1 MSKTKQAF
9 EVLQRMIEHGD
20 LHAGTMV
27 SESKLVELTG
37 LGRTPIR
44 EAIHRLALGHM
55 IRIHPS
61 KGLEIP
67 TITVEDQLNALE
79 VRRDLELL
87 AVRLACER
95 KTESQRAAMIVL
107 SNELRGE
114 YALHEYTET
123 VRETHA
129 LIIEA
134 THNPYLGTSI
144 LPLQALSR
152 RFWITHIRDARR
164 EINRG
169 REFHRNLLSAVCD
182 GDVGSASAASRALND
197 YLVEFALAVVSA
209 KLKRSTHCPPSAP
222 LGHLS

>member
-1 MSKTKQAF
+1 MSKTEQAF

-20 LHAGTMV
+20 LQAGSMV

-44 EAIHRLALGHM
+44 EAIQRLALGHM

-87 AVRLACER
+87 AVRLACGR
-95 KTESQRAAMIVL
+95 KTENQCAAMSGL
-107 SNELRGE
+107 ANELRSE
-114 YALHEYTET
+114 FVLPEYTET

-134 THNPYLGTSI
+134 AHNPYLGTSI

-152 RFWITHIRDARR
+152 RFWITHIRDVQR

-169 REFHRNLLSAVCD
+169 REFHRSLLSAVSD
-182 GDVGSASAASRALND
+182 GDVQKASAASLALND
-197 YLVEFALAVVSA
+197 YLVEFAIAVVA
-209 KLKRSTHCPPSAP
+209 NKLKPTVS
-222 LGHLS
+222 